1 MKPHRCANCRRKFKT
16 RARGRPPIYC
26 SPSCRQRAYEERRA
40 ANQIPLRL
48 LRSDIDQVRNRDAIK
63 RAVVDVLR
71 ELGVIPR
78 PIKPKP
84 ARLRLVK
91 EEPE

>member
-1 MKPHRCANCRRKFKT
+1 
-16 RARGRPPIYC
+16 
-26 SPSCRQRAYEERRA
+26 
-40 ANQIPLRL
+40 L

-78 PIKPKP
+78 LIKPKP